1 MSPKTDRSPAWCC
14 RFGELSDRG
23 RRKILLRLRE
33 WSLSAHEDWRK
44 SEPVVCAS
52 RRTEWY
58 STTKEGG
65 VVVTVLAQTTC
76 GHCVN
81 FKPIMNSVQKEYGFK
96 LYWFELDQVSS
107 KSYTMLTNTYDIY
120 SSFGTP
126 YIFITNNGE
135 FVADYQRGEMP
146 KDELITFLKENGVI
160 KSDSED

>member
-1 MSPKTDRSPAWCC
+1 
-14 RFGELSDRG
+14 
-23 RRKILLRLRE
+23 
-33 WSLSAHEDWRK
+33 
-44 SEPVVCAS
+44 
-52 RRTEWY
+52 
-58 STTKEGG
+58 
-65 VVVTVLAQTTC
+65 
-76 GHCVN
+76 
-81 FKPIMNSVQKEYGFK
+81 MNSVQKEYGFK

>member
-1 MSPKTDRSPAWCC
+1 MKKFKNFLEKNKVYIIIGFLAVL
-14 RFGELSDRG
+14 FIVLS
-23 RRKILLRLRE
+23 LLVKDSDIKNKNDE
-33 WSLSAHEDWRK
+33 K
-44 SEPVVCAS
+44 V
-52 RRTEWY
+52 TEWY

>member
-1 MSPKTDRSPAWCC
+1 MRSEDMKKFKKFLEKNKVYIIIGVLAVL
-14 RFGELSDRG
+14 FIVLS
-23 RRKILLRLRE
+23 LLVKDSDIKNKNDE
-33 WSLSAHEDWRK
+33 K
-44 SEPVVCAS
+44 V
-52 RRTEWY
+52 TEWY

-76 GHCVN
+76 SHCIN

-135 FVADYQRGEMP
+135 FVADYQKGEMP